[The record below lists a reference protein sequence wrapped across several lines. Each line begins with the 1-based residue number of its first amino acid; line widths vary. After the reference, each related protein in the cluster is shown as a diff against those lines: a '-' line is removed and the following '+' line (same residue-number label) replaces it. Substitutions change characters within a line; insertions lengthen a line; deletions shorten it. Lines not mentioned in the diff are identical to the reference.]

1 VSAGAQASS
10 PRAERA
16 VAWLEDP
23 RLPRLLFGL
32 AALASGVLLIVLSSR
47 LTFFIDDWD
56 VLLHRRG
63 FSLDVFL
70 QPHAGHP
77 SMLLVALYKAIQA
90 IFGMDSVTPYAV
102 VATLVFLLSAVLLF
116 AWMRRRVGDWLALA
130 GVLPLLF
137 CGAAYEDLLTPFQVG
152 FFAPVACG
160 LAALLV
166 LERGRPRDP
175 LICCALLVV
184 GLCFQTIALA
194 FVVGVGV
201 KLALDGELRRR
212 AWVPL
217 VPIALYAIWYL
228 GWGHNGPHQF
238 TFDNLATSP
247 AFVLDGY
254 AAAVS
259 SLLGFATPD
268 DGALAW
274 GRALFAV
281 LAVIAAVR
289 LISLRRVPPGLWVVL
304 AIGVVFWLLTA
315 YNASYFRSAETSR
328 YQYLGVIFLLMAV
341 AELGRGV
348 RPSRT
353 VVGLFLIGSLAAVG
367 GNLVA
372 LRDGYHDLAN
382 LTPVVRGDLAAL
394 EIAADTADQGLYLNQ
409 QNSGFQW
416 VDQLDAG
423 SYLSASEK
431 FGSPAYDEAE
441 LPTAPELARQGADR
455 VLAAALGLRLD
466 PTRLSAGQARRCRP
480 LERGTDVEPVALPP
494 GGVILRGAGGA
505 PAEVSLRR
513 FAGTE
518 SVVNLGKLADGRAAA
533 LAIPTDRSDVPWLLQ
548 APPAGAL
555 EVCGSPGP

>member
-1 VSAGAQASS
+1 MSANARSA
-10 PRAERA
+10 PAPAARAA
-16 VAWLEDP
+16 AWLDDP
-23 RLPRLLFGL
+23 RLPLVLFGL
-32 AALASGVLLIVLSSR
+32 AAAAAGVLLIVLSSR

-56 VLLHRRG
+56 LLLHRRG
-63 FSLDVFL
+63 LSFDVFL

-77 SMLLVALYKAIQA
+77 SMLLVALYKAIQVT
-90 IFGMDSVTPYAV
+90 FGMSSVTPYAI
-102 VATLVFLLSAVLLF
+102 ASTLVFLVSVALLF
-116 AWMRRRVGDWLALA
+116 VWMRRRVGAWLAFA
-130 GVLPLLF
+130 GTLPLLF
-137 CGAAYEDLLTPFQVG
+137 LGAAYEDLLTPFQVG

-175 LICCALLVV
+175 LLCCALLII

-212 AWVPL
+212 FWVPA
-217 VPIALYAIWYL
+217 VPVVLYAIWYL

-274 GRALFAV
+274 GRALLAV
-281 LAVIAAVR
+281 LGVIAAVR
-289 LISLRRVPPGLWVVL
+289 LTTLRRVPPGLWVVL

-328 YQYLGVIFLLMAV
+328 YQYLGVVFLLMAV
-341 AELGRGV
+341 AELARGV

-353 VVGLFLIGSLAAVG
+353 VIGLFVVGSLAAVA

-372 LRDGYHDLAN
+372 LRDGYHDLQN

-394 EIAADTADQGLYLNQ
+394 EIAADTVDPGLYLTQ
-409 QNSGFQW
+409 KNSGFQW

-423 SYLSASEK
+423 SYLSASDK

-441 LPTAPELARQGADR
+441 LPSAPESARQGADR
-455 VLAAALGLRLD
+455 VLATALDLRLD
-466 PTRLSAGQARRCRP
+466 PTKLSPAQARLCRP
-480 LERGTDVEPVALPP
+480 LDGGAGAAVTLPP
-494 GGVILRGAGGA
+494 GGVILRGAGSA
-505 PAEVSLRR
+505 PAAVALRR
-513 FAGTE
+513 YATTE
-518 SVVNLGKLADGRAAA
+518 TPVDLGKLADGRAAA
-533 LAIPTDRSDVPWLLQ
+533 LAIPPDRSDVPWQ
-548 APPAGAL
+548 VQPPAAGAL
-555 EVCGSPGP
+555 EVCGPPSP